1 MSKQEHLKTIEA
13 EVNACRKCSLWK
25 TRKNPVAGEGNLQ
38 ATVMFI
44 GEAPGYWEDVRGRP
58 FVGAAGKFLDEM
70 LSRIG
75 LSRSE
80 VYIANILKCRPP
92 ENRDP
97 LPVEVK
103 ACTPFLDRQIQ
114 IIEPRL
120 IMTLGRH
127 STSYILLKA
136 GFEDVEGITELRGK
150 VYKADV
156 LGLRVSVIPTYHPAA
171 ALYSAKYKGGLEGD
185 FRLLGL
191 ELEKHR

>member
-1 MSKQEHLKTIEA
+1 MSKQDLIKKVEA
-13 EVNACRKCSLWK
+13 EVVVCTKCGLWRGRQNAV
-25 TRKNPVAGEGNLQ
+25 PGEGDIN
-38 ATVMFI
+38 AIVMFV
-44 GEAPGYWEDVRGRP
+44 GEAPGYWEDVKGRP

-97 LPVEVK
+97 FPIEVK

-114 IIEPRL
+114 IIKPRL
-120 IMTLGRH
+120 IVTLGRH
-127 STSYILLKA
+127 STSYILSKA
-136 GFEDVEGITELRGK
+136 GFKDVEGITKLRGK
-150 VYKADV
+150 VYAANV

-171 ALYSAKYKGGLEGD
+171 ALYSAKYRGGLEGD
-185 FRLLGL
+185 FQLLGV